1 MPEVPFKVSAVEVR
15 RGPLWRPN
23 AFGALIGIALSLSAG
38 GCADQVAQY
47 QPPLFVNSG
56 APVAPVVSDVVTGSA
71 TVDVT
76 AAGAADVSEDAAAQ
90 DWTKRTYVYRGG
102 RDPKTGLARTQ
113 L

>member
-1 MPEVPFKVSAVEVR
+1 MMPGVQLQSSSVT
-15 RGPLWRPN
+15 
-23 AFGALIGIALSLSAG
+23 GALIGLAVALSAG

-47 QPPLFVNSG
+47 QPPLFMDRG
-56 APVAPVVSDVVTGSA
+56 APVVAGTATADEMTTSTAGTG
-71 TVDVT
+71 
-76 AAGAADVSEDAAAQ
+76 EDAGS